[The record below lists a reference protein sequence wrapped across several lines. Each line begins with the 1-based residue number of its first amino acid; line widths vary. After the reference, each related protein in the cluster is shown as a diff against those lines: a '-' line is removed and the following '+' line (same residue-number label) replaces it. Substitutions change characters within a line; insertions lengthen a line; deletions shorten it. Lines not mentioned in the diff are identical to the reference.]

1 MLSYLAHYAIRCP
14 ASSLN
19 TLQSIVEKSG
29 SSPSSH
35 LLHAAL
41 ERRRDSIA
49 SSRMDVNDDGYDNW
63 QENSMTKLREGL
75 LGSQGSN
82 LMDIDGGD
90 WRAAV
95 LLQVNTLLSR

>member
-1 MLSYLAHYAIRCP
+1 VLGYLAHYAIRCP

-19 TLQSIVEKSG
+19 ALQSITEKSE

-35 LLHAAL
+35 LLQAAL
-41 ERRRDSIA
+41 ERRQNFIA
-49 SSRMDVNDDGYDNW
+49 SSRMDINGYDNW
-63 QENSMTKLREGL
+63 QENSMTKVREGL
-75 LGSQGSN
+75 LGSQGNN

-90 WRAAV
+90 WRAAI